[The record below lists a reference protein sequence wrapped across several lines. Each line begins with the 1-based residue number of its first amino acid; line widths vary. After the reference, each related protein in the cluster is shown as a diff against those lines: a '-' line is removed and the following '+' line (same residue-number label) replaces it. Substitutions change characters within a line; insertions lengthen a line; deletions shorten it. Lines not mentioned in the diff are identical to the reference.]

1 MRQNK
6 LKLRL
11 IWCQPR
17 YPVSVDLNFAGI
29 WDFWDSTP
37 DSEYWIVRWNSCML
51 GRVPKYTQCPSCD
64 WAVCDQ
70 SVMTSN
76 GRCAHVN
83 IKCGHYTRLQHGLW
97 TPDTRYPS
105 LCVGHTGYSVHWGL
119 RRQSMPRILKSI
131 KHSGKYFRYSIS
143 SIKDAYKGFLESVI
157 RFIWV
162 SLVIV
167 TCCYPKPHQKAIVGH

>member
-1 MRQNK
+1 MPASISSLSRPQFCRD
-6 LKLRL
+6 LRFL
-11 IWCQPR
+11 RFNSW
-17 YPVSVDLNFAGI
+17 
-29 WDFWDSTP
+29 FWIN
-37 DSEYWIVRWNSCML
+37 SEYWIVRWSWGMFVSGPKVHPMSKLWL
-51 GRVPKYTQCPSCD
+51 GSVWP
-64 WAVCDQ
+64 

-119 RRQSMPRILKSI
+119 HRQSMPRILRSI
-131 KHSGKYFRYSIS
+131 KNSAKYLKHSIS
-143 SIKDAYKGFLESVI
+143 PIKRTYKGFLESVI